1 MTTTFNLFFR
11 PKISGQQ
18 IFLYFMLCLCVYSY
32 INTNTHTQ
40 IYVYMPHKKHE
51 LVFLTGVTKSG
62 KLSEKTPNILT
73 AD

>member
-1 MTTTFNLFFR
+1 
-11 PKISGQQ
+11 
-18 IFLYFMLCLCVYSY
+18 MLCLCVYSY